1 MRLRTIVLTVASLLF
16 AGNAAARVEFLLKR
30 DGVRREGE
38 VCFVRLPEAAKS
50 HDPAEMFFATND
62 VRCVDA
68 GKILDVPIGAFH
80 FFGRSAPAMFGAT
93 RGVIV
98 VSQQTRADSY
108 RAATIDLDPG
118 ATIDFSGAV
127 EKLREGEFLGVWLAD
142 TTRSLS
148 TFIPVASG
156 ETSMVVPAGVPVVPM
171 LIEGKRPVALGDV
184 LTLQPGAK
192 HLLADF
198 RNAPG
203 VSDVALWLQSDLS
216 LLRRAA
222 GEGNEKFTL
231 LASQQRVD
239 MKAPA
244 LTVVDRYGVEH
255 ATAVPLVSP
264 NVDGTVV
271 VFKNVPTGPA
281 RVKMSGPTWEAT
293 ELALS
298 LNDAAPVHYIAE
310 PLVAAPAGILTVR
323 WLITS
328 GAGDPAR
335 GLQRSCGATAVDPAP
350 VTIKVYRCPAA
361 DDAAPIDATCAEIA
375 RKSVVASVDG
385 YVDFEALPMRA
396 YRVEIEYPP
405 FGTFRRSADVLAAHV
420 TTTSVQI
427 EPFTVTGRVTRG
439 GKPVHAEVKFATG
452 QAVTIGETGELHA
465 LLGRPPLANLID
477 VRACDGSFRYVHI
490 ATEPPTPNQRL
501 EIEVPVT
508 SVSVQVSDAAT
519 GAPVTGADV
528 RYVVIKSMKDE
539 AAYYSRTAMTDESGK
554 AVVEGIPPDR
564 ELIVCARKE
573 GFDRNCITT
582 PFELKTDEAKELTL
596 SITRAVTQAGR
607 LAGVTLP
614 VRLGRLFWV
623 SREGVV
629 LEKTDV
635 REDGTFA
642 YRMRHDAPVSVVFA
656 SASHP
661 MAVFPAAPLADR
673 AAMLELHVPRGPSRS
688 FEVRIPA
695 SAGRG
700 GARLGLVVG
709 GVPVP
714 TEAYIHHQMYQGLA
728 PDIVAGRPVFVREIA
743 GTAPISVRFGPDPDD
758 VTFAGDAFANPLLAS
773 AFPEVAVLGPV
784 VELLH

>member
-1 MRLRTIVLTVASLLF
+1 MRLRRVVLTVASLLF
-16 AGNAAARVEFLLKR
+16 AGNAVARVEFLLKR

-80 FFGRSAPAMFGAT
+80 FFGRATPAMFGAT
-93 RGVIV
+93 RGVVV
-98 VSQQTRADSY
+98 VSQQTRAESY
-108 RAATIDLDPG
+108 RAATIDLVPG
-118 ATIDFSGAV
+118 ATIEFSGAV
-127 EKLREGEFLGVWLAD
+127 AKLQEGEFFGVWLAD
-142 TTRSLS
+142 TTQSLS
-148 TFIPVASG
+148 TFIPLASG
-156 ETSMVVPAGVPVVPM
+156 ESSMIVPAGVPVVPM

-184 LTLQPGAK
+184 LTLRPGAK

-222 GEGNEKFTL
+222 GEGNEKFSL

-239 MKAPA
+239 MKAPT
-244 LTVVDRYGVEH
+244 LTLVDQKGVEH

-281 RVKMSGPTWEAT
+281 RLKMGGPTWEPA

-298 LNDAAPVHYIAE
+298 LNDASPVHYVEE

-323 WLITS
+323 WLL
-328 GAGDPAR
+328 AGGVADPAR
-335 GLQRSCGATAVDPAP
+335 GLQRSCGAAAGPEP
-350 VTIKVYRCPAA
+350 VTIKVYRCPVA
-361 DDAAPIDATCAEIA
+361 DDTAPIDANCTEVA
-375 RKSVVASVDG
+375 RKSVAASADG

-396 YRVEIEYPP
+396 YRVEVEYPP
-405 FGTFRRSADVLAAHV
+405 FGTFRRSANVLPGHA

-427 EPFTVTGRVTRG
+427 EPFAVTGRVTRG
-439 GKPVHAEVKFATG
+439 GRPVRAEVRFATG
-452 QAVTIGETGELHA
+452 QAVTDQETGELHA
-465 LLGRPPLANLID
+465 LLGGSPLANLID

-490 ATEPPTPNQRL
+490 PKEPPTVNQRL
-501 EIEVPVT
+501 LIEVPVT
-508 SVSVQVSDAAT
+508 SVSVQVSDAAS
-519 GAPVTGADV
+519 GAPVSGADV

-539 AAYYSRTAMTDESGK
+539 AAYYSRTAVTDESGK
-554 AVVEGIPPDR
+554 AVVEGIPPER
-564 ELIVCARKE
+564 ELIVCVRKE

-582 PFELKTDEAKELTL
+582 PFELKADETKELTL
-596 SITRAVTQAGR
+596 SIIPTATHAAR

-623 SREGVV
+623 SPEGVV
-629 LEKTDV
+629 LEETAV
-635 REDGTFA
+635 REDGTFGF
-642 YRMRHDAPVSVVFA
+642 RSRHGAPVSVVFA

-661 MAVFPAAPLADR
+661 LTVFPSALPADHAAVV
-673 AAMLELHVPRGPSRS
+673 ELHVPQRPSRS

-695 SAGRG
+695 N
-700 GARLGLVVG
+700 ARRSGTRLALVVG
-709 GVPVP
+709 GVAVP
-714 TEAYIHHQMYQGLA
+714 TRAYVHHQMYHGLQ
-728 PDIVAGRPVFVREIA
+728 PDIVAGRPVLVRDVA
-743 GTAPISVRFGPDPDD
+743 ATAPISVRFGPEPDD
-758 VTFAGDAFANPLLAS
+758 VSFVGDPFANPLLAG
-773 AFPEVAVLGPV
+773 AFPEVAVMGPV
-784 VELLH
+784 VELKQ